1 MRIAALLVPDFPLQA
16 LRRSYPELGEAP
28 LAVVAGPSP
37 RDAVVAVAAEAAEMG
52 VKPGMTAAQ
61 ARQVAPT
68 ALLRATPPEVA
79 AAAGEALADV
89 AGGMSPHVKRSRPG
103 EVLLDA
109 GGLVRRWGGEEAIVH
124 ELLRRCH
131 RVGLSARAGIAGSAG
146 VAVVA
151 ARCGEAV
158 IVPTGGERAFLAPL
172 PLALLDPAPELA
184 AALWRWGVTSVGALA
199 ALPRAEVALRLGA
212 GGTALH
218 RLACGDEAATFVP
231 DPVRELLREG
241 IVLDHALTTLE
252 PFLFTLHGLLSRLAG
267 RLELR
272 GAGFAELALELGLEG
287 GGSRE
292 YRIALTAPTREVAAV
307 LALARLRLEAHP
319 PGAAIEAITA
329 QAAAG
334 CVRMAQ
340 GSLFTPPLPAPG
352 KLAATLAR
360 LAALV
365 GPDRVGAPSI
375 VDTHRPSVIA
385 VSPFAPIEERGPW
398 PVARGPKT
406 VPRSPWPVAR
416 ATQGHSQVTEREGA
430 VSSNP
435 QPTVHAF
442 PLSTGETDRAT
453 GHGPRATLL
462 PTGSRATGHGPR
474 SYGRSGRRGRR
485 RSRSRRGGRWWC
497 WPTAAAAPCSAGR
510 GRTATSASG
519 GRTARSPAT
528 TTTSPPPTAPCC
540 ACTTTA

>member
-28 LAVVAGPSP
+28 LAVTAGPSP
-37 RDAVVAVAAEAAEMG
+37 RDAVVAVAAEAAELG

-61 ARQVAPT
+61 ARQVAPK

-89 AGGMSPHVKRSRPG
+89 AGGMSPHVRRSRPG

-109 GGLVRRWGGEEAIVH
+109 SGLVRRWGGEEAIAH

-131 RVGLSARAGIAGSAG
+131 RVGLSARAAIAGSAG
-146 VAVVA
+146 VAEVA

-158 IVPTGGERAFLAPL
+158 VVPAGEERMFLAPL
-172 PLALLDPAPELA
+172 PLDVLEPAPELA
-184 AALWRWGVTSVGALA
+184 AALWRWGVTSAGALA
-199 ALPRAEVALRLGA
+199 ALPRAEVALRLA
-212 GGTALH
+212 AAGTALH
-218 RLACGDEAATFVP
+218 RLACGEEGATFIP

-241 IVLDHALTTLE
+241 IVLEHPLTTLE
-252 PFLFTLHGLLSRLAG
+252 PFLFTLHGLLSRLSG

-272 GAGFAELALELGLEG
+272 GAGFAELSLEMGLEG

-319 PGAAIEAITA
+319 PGAAVEAITV

-334 CVRMAQ
+334 RVRMAQ

-365 GPDRVGAPSI
+365 GPDRVGAPSV
-375 VDTHRPSVIA
+375 VDTHRPGACGIA
-385 VSPFAPIEERGPW
+385 PFAPAEAGDRGP
-398 PVARGPKT
+398 GT
-406 VPRSPWPVAR
+406 VGREAGSGLRAPGSERPEPRSGSSLRRPEPGAQYPVLKVFRPAR
-416 ATQGHSQVTEREGA
+416 PAQVTLA
-430 VSSNP
+430 
-435 QPTVHAF
+435 
-442 PLSTGETDRAT
+442 
-453 GHGPRATLL
+453 
-462 PTGSRATGHGPR
+462 
-474 SYGRSGRRGRR
+474 
-485 RSRSRRGGRWWC
+485 
-497 WPTAAAAPCSAGR
+497 AGR
-510 GRTATSASG
+510 PLVALADGYGGTVLGWAGPYRYVGEWWQDRPFARDDYDVATSDGSVLRVYFDRLEKRWYADG
-519 GRTARSPAT
+519 VYD
-528 TTTSPPPTAPCC
+528 
-540 ACTTTA
+540 